1 MYKVTFRK
9 KFKILKLKTTKFIN
23 VIGFEQF
30 NNYLSILTLKCWK
43 KWLKIILIFQ
53 RKIFSGET
61 YEHTCE
67 RVLLLFIL

>member
-1 MYKVTFRK
+1 MYKVTLRK

-43 KWLKIILIFQ
+43 KKIKNYFN
-53 RKIFSGET
+53 FSKKN
-61 YEHTCE
+61 
-67 RVLLLFIL
+67 F